1 MRVDVYKNLNK
12 DCLSV
17 KCLIPGSD
25 RYGIVVSH
33 EQKVNIQEPE
43 FVVQDAGRQR
53 ARERGVRNVH
63 AFVRGQ
69 WDESEKVVCGEP
81 VAYNPFKYNH
91 FVHAE
96 SKEPVESAELAA
108 VTTSGVS
115 AKGLSYYQH
124 NE

>member
-1 MRVDVYKNLNK
+1 MRVDVYRNLNK

-17 KCLIPGSD
+17 KCLVPGSD

-33 EQKVNIQEPE
+33 EQKVHIQSPE

-63 AFVRGQ
+63 AFVRGE
-69 WDESEKVVCGEP
+69 WNEREKVLCGEA
-81 VAYNPFKYNH
+81 VTYNPFKYDH

-96 SKEPVESAELAA
+96 TERPVESAELSA

-115 AKGLSYYQH
+115 AKGLKYVD
-124 NE
+124 